1 MENLIAKHIV
11 GQYDLEEY
19 SDILTI
25 KTHKDSL
32 LDVMNSLKNNKELD
46 FAQLTDLCAID
57 YQTYGET
64 EWGTKEVTSTG
75 YSRGI
80 KPSSHGRIKFN
91 DKVPQNKMENR
102 FCVAYH
108 LLSISNN
115 NRIRVKVYL
124 NDEPPIIKS
133 ITSLWPA
140 ADWYEREAFDLFG
153 ILFEG
158 HPDLRRLLS
167 DYGFIGHPFRKDFPL
182 IGNTQ
187 IRYDPNLKRIIQEPV
202 SITPRVLVPKVIRE
216 EK

>member
-32 LDVMNSLKNNKELD
+32 LDVMNSLKNNKALG

-57 YQTYGET
+57 YHTYGET
-64 EWGTKEVTSTG
+64 EWGTKEATSTG

-80 KPSSHGRIKFN
+80 KPSSHGRIKFE
-91 DKVPQNKMENR
+91 DKTLPNKMENR

-124 NDEPPIIKS
+124 SDALPIIKS

-140 ADWYEREAFDLFG
+140 ADDWVTETKEQPACSRRSIRRAKSDSDLVSRS
-153 ILFEG
+153 IL
-158 HPDLRRLLS
+158 
-167 DYGFIGHPFRKDFPL
+167 
-182 IGNTQ
+182 
-187 IRYDPNLKRIIQEPV
+187 
-202 SITPRVLVPKVIRE
+202 
-216 EK
+216 